1 MEKEKQSDT
10 ILEVREESMVSP
22 TGGDPT
28 VRKAHFLKPTF
39 TANDGEISELPPGCF
54 SRKQPIQN
62 LKHLSGKIVFKG
74 WKRPT
79 EKWKRWVQ
87 SMHSKHQALWKQ
99 VGIYEAVMSSRYA
112 MKKRKELVLALAEMW
127 CPSTNTFI
135 FPWGEATITLED
147 LMVSG
152 GYSVLG
158 ESVLSPLK
166 TEELIEVEEKLIVGR
181 KEAATVGAI
190 VATNKAWMQY
200 FMETGHELEHEA
212 FLSYWLSN
220 FVLVESSH
228 STHFVGKH
236 VFPMAIHLARGTRV
250 ALAPAVLSSIYRD
263 LGVLKDQLF
272 GSNLLQI
279 IGELNL
285 YAPFQLV
292 QLWLWERFPGL
303 RPTPNSIK
311 HGEPRVARWQWHRL
325 QKNVDDM
332 KLDIGSAGTEFQWR
346 PYTLAVN
353 GWSFPKFYGDKEQYI
368 PLDSHLDEEVKSF
381 AICLRVSELVGL
393 ESIEQYLPHRVAMQ
407 FGMDQDLP
415 GCFVRCN
422 RKPEI
427 AWRNY
432 SRPMGDAEI
441 YIPPRL
447 FESDVTVTYSDWWKQ
462 SIKVQCDVIK
472 QFVKRPRSPRELLNV
487 SKRKKESH
495 ILLSPDYPLKWG
507 EVSRGE
513 SAKKN
518 GGVEAGDLIE
528 EEMEDGLIIR
538 EFFAR
543 TKHNSKKIGGET
555 ESRLCAQSPLPS
567 TKEIETPAT
576 MKPCEVSR
584 EAPLK
589 DQNDVILENVGN
601 GDNIGCIV
609 TGDSLPLSVGRNQN
623 VSSSIADKD
632 VKRIKLE
639 VKQGAEVTRNTSSTG
654 EPKGLV
660 AADIKREPS
669 PTDAAGEGSSSHDF
683 ETQKLQLEARISS
696 LEKLFAELKEE
707 KFGKKWKAYLKGG
720 SSKPK

>member
-1 MEKEKQSDT
+1 
-10 ILEVREESMVSP
+10 MVSP
-22 TGGDPT
+22 TVGDPT
-28 VRKAHFLKPTF
+28 LRKAHFLKPTF
-39 TANDGEISELPPGCF
+39 TANNGEISELPPGCF
-54 SRKQPIQN
+54 YPKQPIQN
-62 LKHLSGKIVFKG
+62 LKHLSGKVVFKG

-79 EKWKRWVQ
+79 ENWKRWVQ

-127 CPSTNTFI
+127 CPNTNTFI
-135 FPWGEATITLED
+135 FPCGEATITLED
-147 LMVSG
+147 LMVSR

-158 ESVLSPLK
+158 ESVLSPPK
-166 TEELIEVEEKLIVGR
+166 TKELVELEKKLIAVR
-181 KEAATVGAI
+181 KEAATVGAL
-190 VATNKAWMQY
+190 VASNKAWMC
-200 FMETGHELEHEA
+200 
-212 FLSYWLSN
+212 
-220 FVLVESSH
+220 
-228 STHFVGKH
+228 VGKH
-236 VFPMAIHLARGTRV
+236 VFPIAIHLARGTRF

-263 LGVLKDQLF
+263 LGLLKDWLF
-272 GSNLLQI
+272 GSNVVPI
-279 IGELNL
+279 NGELTL

-292 QLWLWERFPGL
+292 QLWLWERFPGS
-303 RPTPNSIK
+303 RPMPNSIS

-368 PLDSHLDEEVKSF
+368 PVDSHLDEEVKSF

-422 RKPEI
+422 RNPET
-427 AWRNY
+427 AWSNY

-441 YIPPRL
+441 YTPPRL
-447 FESDVTVTYSDWWKQ
+447 FESDVTIRYSDWWKQ
-462 SIKVQCDVIK
+462 SIKAQCDVIK
-472 QFVKRPRSPRELLNV
+472 QFVKRPGSPIELPNV

-518 GGVEAGDLIE
+518 RGVEAGDLIE
-528 EEMEDGLIIR
+528 EDMEDGLTIL
-538 EFFAR
+538 EFLAR
-543 TKHNSKKIGGET
+543 TKHNSKKINGET
-555 ESRLCAQSPLPS
+555 ELPS

-576 MKPCEVSR
+576 MKPGEVSR

-589 DQNDVILENVGN
+589 DQNDVILENVSN

-623 VSSSIADKD
+623 VSSSIADKED

-639 VKQGAEVTRNTSSTG
+639 VKQGAEVTRNESSMG
-654 EPKGLV
+654 EPKGPV
-660 AADIKREPS
+660 AADIKSEPS
-669 PTDAAGEGSSSHDF
+669 PTDAAEEGSSSHDF

-696 LEKLFAELKEE
+696 LEKLCAELKEE

-720 SSKPK
+720 SSKP